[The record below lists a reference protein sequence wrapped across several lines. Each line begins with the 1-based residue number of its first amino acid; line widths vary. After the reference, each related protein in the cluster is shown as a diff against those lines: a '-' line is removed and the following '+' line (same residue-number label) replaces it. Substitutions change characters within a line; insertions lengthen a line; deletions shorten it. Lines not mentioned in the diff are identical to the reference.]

1 MAVMPDLRHSAQLS
15 PASILSIC
23 RCTIY
28 IFVLAWR
35 KTFTIYMSFIV
46 RERAL
51 QDEFWLLVLESLG
64 SLQLGPICARHLR
77 AWIVAAVRRMRLE
90 NRLTPRDLRI
100 ARANLISFIEI
111 MKAEAFILGR
121 ADQVDSDS
129 FEAALRQI
137 ERHARLTAFNLWPFW
152 PKRIAQSN

>member
-1 MAVMPDLRHSAQLS
+1 MTS
-15 PASILSIC
+15 
-23 RCTIY
+23 
-28 IFVLAWR
+28 
-35 KTFTIYMSFIV
+35 IV

-64 SLQLGPICARHLR
+64 SLQLGPICGHYLR
-77 AWIVAAVRRMRLE
+77 AWIATAARRMGLE
-90 NRLTPRDLRI
+90 KRLTPRDLRI
-100 ARANLISFIEI
+100 ARANLTSFIEI

-121 ADQVDSDS
+121 ADQLDRDS

-137 ERHARLTAFNLWPFW
+137 ERHAKLTAFNLWPFW